1 MELSQSGYRYTI
13 TLKENCNMGECIN
26 FRTLYE
32 QVPNNASL
40 TLDFQSVKDIDSSCV
55 IMLMS
60 LYHYFEDSEQIR
72 IINCN
77 EKISDVF
84 ANTYISSWLH

>member
-13 TLKENCNMGECIN
+13 TLKENCKMSECIN
-26 FRTLYE
+26 FRSLYE
-32 QVPNNASL
+32 QVPSNASL
-40 TLDFQSVKDIDSSCV
+40 TLDFRSVEDIDSSCI

-60 LYHYFEDSEQIR
+60 LYQYFEDSEQIQ

-77 EKISDVF
+77 AKISDVF
-84 ANTYISSWLH
+84 SNTYISSWLH